1 MFFKILNSW
10 QKKKLRGKMSDIT
23 AYELYSGVLVLVYI
37 YVAMHVCIHL

>member
-1 MFFKILNSW
+1 
-10 QKKKLRGKMSDIT
+10 MSDIT